1 MRYVLAQVPS
11 SPGRPRERPVVV
23 AAERVT
29 AALGEGAEVLRDV
42 SVAELAGLHYRGP
55 FDFVGLGDGRTA
67 SGELATDWRY
77 VTVQDF
83 AVATEG
89 TGIVHLAPAFG
100 ADDYAVGAQYGL
112 PVLNPVDAEGRF
124 DVAIEPLAGQFVKD
138 ADAQIVAMLDAAGLL
153 VSAGTYEH
161 TYPFCWRCQ
170 TPLLYYA
177 MPSWYVATTK
187 LRDRLL
193 DVNAGVDWHPQHIR
207 DGRYGDWLA
216 NNVDWALSR
225 TRYWGTPL
233 PLWRCEGCSEIT
245 AVASRAELSDL
256 AGRDLTGLDP
266 HRPFVDEV
274 TFHCPSCGGTARRVP
289 DVIDAWYDS
298 GSMPFAQLGYPHAPG
313 SEEEFAENF
322 PADYICEA
330 IDQTRGW
337 FYSLMA
343 ISTLLFDQSSYK
355 TVLCLGHIVDADG
368 RKMSKSIGNI
378 LDPWE
383 LIDTHGADAMRW
395 LLLTEGSPW
404 VARRVGHGPL
414 EEVVRRFLLTLWNS
428 YYFFVTYARIDGWT
442 PDAGAPPVGDRPVM
456 DRWVLAEL
464 AATVREVD
472 DALEAFDSTGA
483 GRALQRFV
491 DDLSNWYIR
500 RTRARFWAAGDSEDK
515 RAAFATLHE
524 ALVTV
529 AALLAPFTPFVADEL
544 YANLVGSVERG
555 APDSVHL
562 LDFPVPDP
570 AAADPLLR
578 RAMAVARRVVEQG
591 RRARNDAAVG
601 VRQPLPRALVA
612 LPPDD
617 RELFGTVSSIVSEE
631 LNVKAVQLSEAGG
644 PVSYTVKPNFRAL
657 GRAFGNRTQPVAA
670 AVAGLDGEAVARALD
685 AGTVVTVTVDG
696 QPVTLAPDMLIVNE
710 EAREGWQVA
719 SDSGTSVGSGPVR
732 RPAPAPRGPRP

>member
-1 MRYVLAQVPS
+1 M
-11 SPGRPRERPVVV
+11 
-23 AAERVT
+23 
-29 AALGEGAEVLRDV
+29 
-42 SVAELAGLHYRGP
+42 
-55 FDFVGLGDGRTA
+55 
-67 SGELATDWRY
+67 
-77 VTVQDF
+77 
-83 AVATEG
+83 
-89 TGIVHLAPAFG
+89 
-100 ADDYAVGAQYGL
+100 
-112 PVLNPVDAEGRF
+112 
-124 DVAIEPLAGQFVKD
+124 
-138 ADAQIVAMLDAAGLL
+138 
-153 VSAGTYEH
+153 
-161 TYPFCWRCQ
+161 
-170 TPLLYYA
+170 
-177 MPSWYVATTK
+177 
-187 LRDRLL
+187 
-193 DVNAGVDWHPQHIR
+193 
-207 DGRYGDWLA
+207 
-216 NNVDWALSR
+216 
-225 TRYWGTPL
+225 
-233 PLWRCEGCSEIT
+233 
-245 AVASRAELSDL
+245 
-256 AGRDLTGLDP
+256 
-266 HRPFVDEV
+266 
-274 TFHCPSCGGTARRVP
+274 P

-343 ISTLLFDQSSYK
+343 ISTLLFDQSSYR

-617 RELFGTVSSIVSEE
+617 RELFGTVSSIVAEE
-631 LNVKAVQLSEAGG
+631 LNVKAVQLAEAGG
-644 PVSYTVKPNFRAL
+644 P
-657 GRAFGNRTQPVAA
+657 
-670 AVAGLDGEAVARALD
+670 GLVHGQAQLPR
-685 AGTVVTVTVDG
+685 AGTRVR
-696 QPVTLAPDMLIVNE
+696 QPHATRRGGGRGPGRRGRGAGAGRRHGGHRDRRRPAGDPRARHADRQRGGARGLAGRL
-710 EAREGWQVA
+710 RRRHQR
-719 SDSGTSVGSGPVR
+719 GSGPVR